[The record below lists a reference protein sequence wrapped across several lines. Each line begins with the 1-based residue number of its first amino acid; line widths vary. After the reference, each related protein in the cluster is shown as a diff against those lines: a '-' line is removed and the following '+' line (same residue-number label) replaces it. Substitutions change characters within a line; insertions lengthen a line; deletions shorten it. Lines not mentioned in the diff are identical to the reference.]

1 MATNE
6 ENLKCI
12 TQTRI
17 ITLSE
22 KSDMKRYTKT
32 SFSNLIQP
40 CVVFVSIGLILAMS
54 GSASIIIIHFS
65 TQYLLNVDKINNSD
79 ESFQVPINESITENN
94 TSVYLRLERN
104 FSTMENNSKA
114 DKNVSISP
122 SFQIITPFIKFE

>member
-54 GSASIIIIHFS
+54 GSAFIIIIHFS